1 VERGFQ
7 FCVIDPEGDYAELE
21 NTVSLGDAKHEPRLQ
36 EAVELLRHPKENLVI
51 NLLGVQLDERPR
63 YFAKLFP
70 QLCQLRAETAR
81 PHWMLVDEAHHM
93 MPPEWPTSANLPQR
107 LEGTILV
114 TVHPEHVAR
123 AALETVA
130 LVVAIGSD
138 PAATLR
144 SFCDALGED
153 PPEMRDGQ
161 IERGLTY
168 LWERRERRLR
178 RVRINEPRQHL
189 RRHTRKYAEGEL
201 GEDRSFYFR
210 GPDGG
215 LNLRAQNLRLF
226 LQIAAGVDDAT
237 WLHHLRAGGYS
248 RWLAVSIKDPELA
261 SEVAVIEENEALNAG
276 ESRVRVKEAI
286 DRCYT
291 GAI

>member
-1 VERGFQ
+1 
-7 FCVIDPEGDYAELE
+7 
-21 NTVSLGDAKHEPRLQ
+21 
-36 EAVELLRHPKENLVI
+36 
-51 NLLGVQLDERPR
+51 
-63 YFAKLFP
+63 
-70 QLCQLRAETAR
+70 
-81 PHWMLVDEAHHM
+81 M
-93 MPPEWPTSANLPQR
+93 PQR

-130 LVVAIGSD
+130 LVVAIGSN

-144 SFCDALGED
+144 SFCDALGEN

-161 IERGLTY
+161 IERGLAY
-168 LWERRERRLR
+168 LWERREHRLR
-178 RVRINEPRQHL
+178 RMRINEPRQHL

-226 LQIAAGVDDAT
+226 LQIAEGVDDTTRGCITCARAT
-237 WLHHLRAGGYS
+237 IRDG
-248 RWLAVSIKDPELA
+248 
-261 SEVAVIEENEALNAG
+261 
-276 ESRVRVKEAI
+276 
-286 DRCYT
+286 
-291 GAI
+291 

>member
-1 VERGFQ
+1 
-7 FCVIDPEGDYAELE
+7 
-21 NTVSLGDAKHEPRLQ
+21 
-36 EAVELLRHPKENLVI
+36 
-51 NLLGVQLDERPR
+51 
-63 YFAKLFP
+63 
-70 QLCQLRAETAR
+70 LRAVSRSDQPYADLLAASCWWRRVAAGAR
-81 PHWMLVDEAHHM
+81 PS
-93 MPPEWPTSANLPQR
+93 PTTACVAPIYKGQRSQQATPWATAASLPR
-107 LEGTILV
+107 PLDGTILV

-123 AALETVA
+123 GALETIA
-130 LVVAIGSD
+130 LVVAVGSD

-144 SFCDALGED
+144 AFCGALGED
-153 PPEMRDGQ
+153 LPEIRDGQ
-161 IERGLTY
+161 IERGLAY
-168 LWERRERRLR
+168 LWERRERRERRLS

-237 WLHHLRAGGYS
+237 WLHHLRAGDYS